1 MKTKDVETD
10 VGSTDLASYIL
21 AVTEQ
26 LKRERKFAAAH
37 GYVSVLHSFQDFA
50 GGRGIPLPMDE
61 VFTPM
66 RLKAYEEWLMQTKK
80 RPLKMNSVTS
90 YMSSLRAVYNR
101 WMPVG
106 TPGHNPQLFAG
117 VHTRVVSQTK
127 RALRGWQMEKL
138 LRAENDDLT
147 REERRAL
154 AYFRLM
160 FLCRGI
166 PFIDLAHLRRQDLQ
180 GEYLVYLRHKTQK
193 PMRVKLSPEA
203 LRLLR
208 GLGQKTTPSSPY
220 LLPILD
226 AEIQDGWEQYLS
238 YQIALRNFNRTLK
251 QAVKRMLPGV
261 PVSSYAAKH
270 NAFAI

>member
-1 MKTKDVETD
+1 
-10 VGSTDLASYIL
+10 
-21 AVTEQ
+21 
-26 LKRERKFAAAH
+26 
-37 GYVSVLHSFQDFA
+37 
-50 GGRGIPLPMDE
+50 
-61 VFTPM
+61 
-66 RLKAYEEWLMQTKK
+66 
-80 RPLKMNSVTS
+80 
-90 YMSSLRAVYNR
+90 
-101 WMPVG
+101 
-106 TPGHNPQLFAG
+106 
-117 VHTRVVSQTK
+117 
-127 RALRGWQMEKL
+127 MEKL

-238 YQIALRNFNRTLK
+238 YQIALRNFN
-251 QAVKRMLPGV
+251 
-261 PVSSYAAKH
+261 H
-270 NAFAI
+270 